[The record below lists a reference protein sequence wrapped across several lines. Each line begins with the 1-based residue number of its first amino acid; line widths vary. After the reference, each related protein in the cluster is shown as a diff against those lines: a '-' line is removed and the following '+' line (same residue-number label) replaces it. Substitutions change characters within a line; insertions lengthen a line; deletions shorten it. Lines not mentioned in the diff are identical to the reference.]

1 MLGTRSHRIAFDP
14 MFYKLASAG
23 HHLTILSHSPN
34 KTPHENITEIQ
45 GKTVEE
51 ILGAVV
57 DPFEDR
63 LQNRVMDA
71 FSLGPVFTMVCHHYY
86 AKPQVQHLLNSSFD
100 LIIIDALLNECSFG
114 LASQFKRTPYILISS
129 MPPATY
135 TTPYLGIPSTPSLR
149 PLTFSSTCF
158 KTKMSYM
165 ERVWSFL
172 DYANFYVTQQSKYFK
187 LLEAGYKAYFP
198 DSPSIPEFL
207 SNVSLILSNTHVSID
222 HSLAQSDLIEVGGMH
237 CRPPKILPKDIQQF
251 LDGAGKDGFIFFSLG
266 SALQGSQMP
275 ASFRKS
281 ILSTFSKLKQRV
293 LWKFETEAM
302 EDLPPNVK
310 LTKWAPQQDVLGH
323 KNIRLFIT
331 HSGLLSIQEA
341 VYHGVPIIGIPIL
354 GDQFVNIQQAVDRG
368 FGLELD
374 FTTITEKSLTEAI
387 NILLSDSSFSKNA
400 KLVSERFRTRA
411 QDPLETAV
419 FWVEA
424 TMRLDGVPYLHS
436 HARQLDFIQYHSL
449 DVIFF
454 LLLLLTLFG
463 FISVLV
469 WKIVISRIQTIIGQ
483 NSKGIKAD

>member
-1 MLGTRSHRIAFDP
+1 
-14 MFYKLASAG
+14 
-23 HHLTILSHSPN
+23 
-34 KTPHENITEIQ
+34 
-45 GKTVEE
+45 
-51 ILGAVV
+51 
-57 DPFEDR
+57 
-63 LQNRVMDA
+63 
-71 FSLGPVFTMVCHHYY
+71 
-86 AKPQVQHLLNSSFD
+86 
-100 LIIIDALLNECSFG
+100 
-114 LASQFKRTPYILISS
+114 

-237 CRPPKILPKDIQQF
+237 CRPPKILPKVWFIIVQASTMSNSIFDGFFPQDIQQF

-387 NILLSDSSFSKNA
+387 NIILSDS
-400 KLVSERFRTRA
+400 R
-411 QDPLETAV
+411 
-419 FWVEA
+419 
-424 TMRLDGVPYLHS
+424 Y
-436 HARQLDFIQYHSL
+436 
-449 DVIFF
+449 
-454 LLLLLTLFG
+454 
-463 FISVLV
+463 
-469 WKIVISRIQTIIGQ
+469 
-483 NSKGIKAD
+483 